1 MEIKEERIDEIIK
14 IIKEFLLSKP
24 NSKLKLMDKEIEYK
38 VLAEALD
45 LMNKEERRVFV
56 EELFEAIMKKWRGK

>member
-14 IIKEFLLSKP
+14 IIKEFLLSRP

-38 VLAEALD
+38 ALAEALD

-56 EELFEAIMKKWRGK
+56 EELFEAIMKKWRER